1 VSVAQETG
9 KFCGQGFKMFFL
21 PTPETIGKFHSTVLE
36 VEGLLFNILLFS
48 RFALNE
54 IKAMKRGFRRKRGP

>member
-1 VSVAQETG
+1 
-9 KFCGQGFKMFFL
+9 MFL
-21 PTPETIGKFHSTVLE
+21 PGPEVIGKLHSTVLE

-54 IKAMKRGFRRKRGP
+54 IKAMKRGFRRKREP